1 MNNEKFKYGIIG
13 SSGKLGHEV
22 SEVFSE
28 NKGQLVFTVR
38 RSKEWSIDKPDLLVD
53 CSFPEV
59 LDKTVSLVHQFNVP
73 LVIATTGFSSHQLN
87 VLKKLSETVPVV
99 QSYNFSVGIQ
109 VLLYLVDQAKN
120 ILHNWDV
127 EIEETHHRFKIDKP
141 SGTSIMIRNIFKNK
155 PVNISSLRLGDIVGD
170 HSVHFGGLGEVIT
183 IKHSATS
190 RRMFAQGIL
199 KAAEFSLQKKNGFF
213 SFSDVIYSDS
223 DFQI

>member
-1 MNNEKFKYGIIG
+1 MNKNFKYGIIG

-22 SEVFSE
+22 NEVFLE
-28 NKGQLVFTVR
+28 NSAKLVFTYR
-38 RSKEWSIDKPDLLVD
+38 RAKEWNIDKPDLLVD
-53 CSFPEV
+53 CSLPEV
-59 LDKTVSLVHQFNVP
+59 LDQTVSLVHQFNVP
-73 LVIATTGFSSHQLN
+73 LIIATSGFSNQQLS
-87 VLKKLSETVPVV
+87 VLKKLSESVPVI

-120 ILHNWDV
+120 LLHNWDV
-127 EIEETHHRFKIDKP
+127 EIEETHHRYKLDKP
-141 SGTSIMIRNIFKNK
+141 SGTSLMIKNNFKDK
-155 PVNISSLRLGDIVGD
+155 PVNISSLRLGNIVGD

-199 KAAEFSLQKKNGFF
+199 KAAEFSLKKQNGFY
-213 SFSDVIYSDS
+213 SFSDVIYSDN